1 MTSYTNIFG
10 GQTIFP
16 AMLNLRQIAL
26 SANLV
31 LEWPTET
38 ASTSEVVAY
47 IMQVTPAAG
56 SLEIAM
62 PPADE
67 TSNGMSVLFTNEGA
81 STYTVTDTGGNSI
94 LVIAAG
100 ETWDLW
106 IVSNATANGTWNS
119 AQRGATTGSVNVAT
133 LAGKGLKAITT
144 TLNQDY
150 PVSSFS
156 TNYAASTGD
165 RAKFF
170 VWTSGAGDFDLD
182 DPSTVGD
189 GWFCSVRNG
198 GDGTLTVTPAS
209 GTINGAASVDLQP
222 DDSCMVVTDGS
233 NYFTYGLGV
242 QATFAFDFVSIDIA
256 GSGNYTLTGAELN
269 RIAYQF
275 TGLLTGNRDIIV
287 PSTTQQY
294 WVTND
299 TTGAYVLGVRT
310 STQTSPGITVG
321 QSESS
326 ILYCNGSD
334 VVDGDT
340 QGITL
345 PISVADGGTGAT
357 TASGARTNLGATSVG
372 VDLFTAANAAAGRTA
387 LALGTMSTQDAT
399 AVAIIGGTLDAVAI
413 TNASAVGLTSADAG
427 AAAAPTLDLYR
438 NSASPAASDVIG
450 QITLTGEDSAGN
462 TQTYGVIDG
471 LIVDPTSTSE
481 DGSLR
486 LRTVVAGTV
495 ATRVSVGEGVQVG
508 SPTGA
513 DKGVGTVNA
522 TGLFVNGTAVATTV
536 ASPVRQTVLSGPV
549 DTDGLPSFGGSTGS
563 TTVTASGT
571 LRVTAASGFDAN
583 GQVDRVG
590 SITNP
595 SWTSLS
601 TNGTMYLYLDV
612 AADGTCTTGSTTL
625 APTYRFGGADVVT
638 NLQNT
643 FNIQEMVMKV
653 GNGSTASAVYR
664 VFVGE
669 VTGAGA
675 VVTAI
680 KWYALMGRYISSWT
694 ATLPGISTSVSFSHN
709 LGTTEGIWVATLE
722 FECTTTNNGYAVGD
736 KLRGGAGNN
745 MNNMAYPAPIT
756 ITSTNVGQIS
766 TGGFGWASAPKAG
779 GNSTALTVA
788 SWKYRFIFM
797 RGW

>member
-26 SANLV
+26 SANIV

-94 LVIAAG
+94 LTIAAG

-119 AQRGATTGSVNVAT
+119 AQRGATTGSVNVAA

-150 PVSSFS
+150 PMSSIS
-156 TNYAASTGD
+156 TNYAASTAD

-170 VWTSGAGDFDLD
+170 VWTSGAGTFDLD

-198 GDGTLTVTPAS
+198 GDGALTVTPAS
-209 GTINGAASVDLQP
+209 GTINDAASIDLQP
-222 DDSCMVVTDGS
+222 DDSCMIVTDGS
-233 NYFTYGLGV
+233 EYFTYGLGV
-242 QATFAFDFVSIDIA
+242 QATFAFDFVSINIA
-256 GSGNYTLTGAELN
+256 GSGNYTLSGAELN

-310 STQTSPGITVG
+310 STQASPGITVDQG
-321 QSESS
+321 ESS
-326 ILYCNGSD
+326 IMYCNGTD

-340 QGITL
+340 QGISL
-345 PISVADGGTGAT
+345 PVAVAQGGTGAT

-372 VDLFTAANAAAGRTA
+372 DAVFTAANAAAARTA
-387 LALGTMSTQDAT
+387 IGNGTMSTQDAT
-399 AVAIIGGTLDAVAI
+399 AVAITGGTLDAVAI

-438 NSASPAASDVIG
+438 NSATPAASDVIG

-481 DGSLR
+481 DGRVRIS
-486 LRTVVAGTV
+486 TAVAGTV
-495 ATRVSVGEGVQVG
+495 AVRMYVDNGVVVG
-508 SPTGA
+508 SATGA
-513 DKGVGTVNA
+513 DKGAGTVNA
-522 TGLFVNGTAVATTV
+522 TGLYVNGVSVGTQSYAAKVAGYTVIATDNGAIINWTTAASTADLTAAATLGSGFAVTLMNTASTGDVTIAPDGAETLDGLASRLLRPGDRVTIVCDGSNWVTSIGVYSFTSTAMTPALSSVGSAAHGLGMAPTSWGAVFKCTSTDGGWAVDDEVDYSSVQWTYGGALGANATTV
-536 ASPVRQTVLSGPV
+536 YATMNQTYTPAL
-549 DTDGLPSFGGSTGS
+549 
-563 TTVTASGT
+563 
-571 LRVTAASGFDAN
+571 
-583 GQVDRVG
+583 
-590 SITNP
+590 
-595 SWTSLS
+595 
-601 TNGTMYLYLDV
+601 
-612 AADGTCTTGSTTL
+612 
-625 APTYRFGGADVVT
+625 
-638 NLQNT
+638 
-643 FNIQEMVMKV
+643 
-653 GNGSTASAVYR
+653 GNRS
-664 VFVGE
+664 
-669 VTGAGA
+669 TGAGFNIDYA
-675 VVTAI
+675 
-680 KWYALMGRYISSWT
+680 KWDLILSAE
-694 ATLPGISTSVSFSHN
+694 VSY
-709 LGTTEGIWVATLE
+709 G
-722 FECTTTNNGYAVGD
+722 
-736 KLRGGAGNN
+736 
-745 MNNMAYPAPIT
+745 
-756 ITSTNVGQIS
+756 
-766 TGGFGWASAPKAG
+766 
-779 GNSTALTVA
+779 
-788 SWKYRFIFM
+788 
-797 RGW
+797 

>member
-94 LVIAAG
+94 LTIAAG

-119 AQRGATTGSVNVAT
+119 AQRGATTGSVNVAA

-150 PVSSFS
+150 PMSSIS
-156 TNYAASTGD
+156 TNYAASTAD

-198 GDGTLTVTPAS
+198 GDGTLTVTPAT

-222 DDSCMVVTDGS
+222 DDSCMIVTDGS

-242 QATFAFDFVSIDIA
+242 QATFAFDFVSINIA
-256 GSGNYTLTGAELN
+256 GSGNYTLSGAELN
-269 RIAYQF
+269 RIAYRF

-310 STQTSPGITVG
+310 STQASPGITVDQG
-321 QSESS
+321 ESS
-326 ILYCNGSD
+326 IMYCNGTD

-340 QGITL
+340 QGISL
-345 PISVADGGTGAT
+345 PVAVAQGGTGAT

-372 VDLFTAANAAAGRTA
+372 DAVFTAANAAAARTA
-387 LALGTMSTQDAT
+387 IGNGTMSTQDAT
-399 AVAIIGGTLDAVAI
+399 AVAITGGTLDAVAI

-438 NSASPAASDVIG
+438 NSATPAASDVIG

-481 DGSLR
+481 DGRVRIS
-486 LRTVVAGTV
+486 TAVAGTV
-495 ATRVSVGEGVQVG
+495 AVRAYVDNGVVVG
-508 SPTGA
+508 SATGA
-513 DKGVGTVNA
+513 DQGAGTVNA
-522 TGLFVNGTAVATTV
+522 TGLYVNGVAVGTQSYAAKVAGYTVIATDNGAIINWTTAGATADLTAAATLGSGFSVTLMNTASTGDVTIAPDGAETLDGLASRLLRPGDRATIVCDGSNWFTSIGVYSFTSTAITPALSSVGSAAHGLGMAPTSWGAVFKCTSTDGGWGVDDEVDYNSVHWTYGGALGANATTV
-536 ASPVRQTVLSGPV
+536 YATMDQTYTAALGNR
-549 DTDGLPSFGGSTGS
+549 STG
-563 TTVTASGT
+563 A
-571 LRVTAASGFDAN
+571 
-583 GQVDRVG
+583 
-590 SITNP
+590 
-595 SWTSLS
+595 
-601 TNGTMYLYLDV
+601 
-612 AADGTCTTGSTTL
+612 
-625 APTYRFGGADVVT
+625 
-638 NLQNT
+638 
-643 FNIQEMVMKV
+643 
-653 GNGSTASAVYR
+653 
-664 VFVGE
+664 
-669 VTGAGA
+669 
-675 VVTAI
+675 
-680 KWYALMGRYISSWT
+680 
-694 ATLPGISTSVSFSHN
+694 SFSIN
-709 LGTTEGIWVATLE
+709 
-722 FECTTTNNGYAVGD
+722 YAKWD
-736 KLRGGAGNN
+736 L
-745 MNNMAYPAPIT
+745 
-756 ITSTNVGQIS
+756 
-766 TGGFGWASAPKAG
+766 FLSAEVRYA
-779 GNSTALTVA
+779 
-788 SWKYRFIFM
+788 
-797 RGW
+797 

>member
-26 SANLV
+26 SANIV

-94 LVIAAG
+94 LTIAAG

-119 AQRGATTGSVNVAT
+119 AQRGATTGSVNVAA

-150 PVSSFS
+150 PMSSIS
-156 TNYAASTGD
+156 TNYAASTAD

-170 VWTSGAGDFDLD
+170 VWTSGAGTFDLD

-198 GDGTLTVTPAS
+198 GDGALTVTPAS
-209 GTINGAASVDLQP
+209 GTINDAASIDLQP
-222 DDSCMVVTDGS
+222 DDSCMIVTDGS
-233 NYFTYGLGV
+233 EYFTYGLGV
-242 QATFAFDFVSIDIA
+242 QATFAFDFVSINIA
-256 GSGNYTLTGAELN
+256 GSGNYTLSGAELN

-310 STQTSPGITVG
+310 STQASPGITVDQG
-321 QSESS
+321 ESS
-326 ILYCNGSD
+326 IMYCNGTD

-340 QGITL
+340 QGISL
-345 PISVADGGTGAT
+345 PVAVAQGGTGAT

-372 VDLFTAANAAAGRTA
+372 DAVFTAANAAAARTA
-387 LALGTMSTQDAT
+387 IGNGTMSTQDAT
-399 AVAIIGGTLDAVAI
+399 AVAITGGTLDAVAI

-438 NSASPAASDVIG
+438 NSATPAASDVIG

-481 DGSLR
+481 DGRVRIS
-486 LRTVVAGTV
+486 TAVAGTV
-495 ATRVSVGEGVQVG
+495 AVRMYVDNGVVVG
-508 SPTGA
+508 SATGA
-513 DKGVGTVNA
+513 DKGAGTVNA
-522 TGLFVNGTAVATTV
+522 TGLYVNGVSVGTQSYAAKVAGYTVIATDNGAIINWTTAASTADLTAAATLGSGFAVTLMNTASTGDVTIAPDGAETLDGLASRLLRPGDRVTIVCDGSNWVTSIGVYSFTSTAMTPALSSVGSAAHGLGMAPTSWGAVFKCTSTDGGWAVDDEVDYSSVQWAYGGALGANATTV
-536 ASPVRQTVLSGPV
+536 YATMNQTYTPAL
-549 DTDGLPSFGGSTGS
+549 
-563 TTVTASGT
+563 
-571 LRVTAASGFDAN
+571 
-583 GQVDRVG
+583 
-590 SITNP
+590 
-595 SWTSLS
+595 
-601 TNGTMYLYLDV
+601 
-612 AADGTCTTGSTTL
+612 
-625 APTYRFGGADVVT
+625 
-638 NLQNT
+638 
-643 FNIQEMVMKV
+643 
-653 GNGSTASAVYR
+653 GNRS
-664 VFVGE
+664 
-669 VTGAGA
+669 TGAGFNIDYA
-675 VVTAI
+675 
-680 KWYALMGRYISSWT
+680 KWDLILSAE
-694 ATLPGISTSVSFSHN
+694 VSY
-709 LGTTEGIWVATLE
+709 G
-722 FECTTTNNGYAVGD
+722 
-736 KLRGGAGNN
+736 
-745 MNNMAYPAPIT
+745 
-756 ITSTNVGQIS
+756 
-766 TGGFGWASAPKAG
+766 
-779 GNSTALTVA
+779 
-788 SWKYRFIFM
+788 
-797 RGW
+797 

>member
-119 AQRGATTGSVNVAT
+119 AQRGATTGSVNVAA

-150 PVSSFS
+150 PMSSIS
-156 TNYAASTGD
+156 TNYAASTAD

-222 DDSCMVVTDGS
+222 DDSCMIVTDGS
-233 NYFTYGLGV
+233 NYFTYGLGI
-242 QATFAFDFVSIDIA
+242 QATFAFDFVSINIA

-310 STQTSPGITVG
+310 STQTSPGITVDQG
-321 QSESS
+321 ESS
-326 ILYCNGSD
+326 IMYCNGTD

-340 QGITL
+340 QGISL
-345 PISVADGGTGAT
+345 PVSVAQGGTGAT

-372 VDLFTAANAAAGRTA
+372 DAVFTAANASAARTA

-399 AVAIIGGTLDAVAI
+399 AVAIAGGTLDAVAI

-438 NSASPAASDVIG
+438 NSATPAASDVIG

-481 DGSLR
+481 DGRVRIS
-486 LRTVVAGTV
+486 TAVAGTV
-495 ATRVSVGEGVQVG
+495 AVRAYINNGVVVG
-508 SPTGA
+508 SATGA
-513 DKGVGTVNA
+513 DQGAGTVNA
-522 TGLFVNGTAVATTV
+522 TGLFINGTSVPDLIAAQKKLYQVVNTQTGASATGTTLIPYDDTIPQITEGDEYMTLAITPTSAANRLVIEVVFFGTVTNVLTRVVVALFQDATSAALAVGMHENSAGGHIACVKFTHAMLAGSTSATTFR
-536 ASPVRQTVLSGPV
+536 VRAGGTAAGTMTFNGAAGSRL
-549 DTDGLPSFGGSTGS
+549 FGGKF
-563 TTVTASGT
+563 AS
-571 LRVTAASGFDAN
+571 
-583 GQVDRVG
+583 
-590 SITNP
+590 SITI
-595 SWTSLS
+595 SE
-601 TNGTMYLYLDV
+601 V
-612 AADGTCTTGSTTL
+612 A
-625 APTYRFGGADVVT
+625 P
-638 NLQNT
+638 
-643 FNIQEMVMKV
+643 
-653 GNGSTASAVYR
+653 
-664 VFVGE
+664 
-669 VTGAGA
+669 
-675 VVTAI
+675 
-680 KWYALMGRYISSWT
+680 
-694 ATLPGISTSVSFSHN
+694 
-709 LGTTEGIWVATLE
+709 
-722 FECTTTNNGYAVGD
+722 
-736 KLRGGAGNN
+736 
-745 MNNMAYPAPIT
+745 
-756 ITSTNVGQIS
+756 
-766 TGGFGWASAPKAG
+766 
-779 GNSTALTVA
+779 
-788 SWKYRFIFM
+788 
-797 RGW
+797 

>member
-94 LVIAAG
+94 LTIAAG

-119 AQRGATTGSVNVAT
+119 AQRGATTGSVNVAA

-150 PVSSFS
+150 PISSIS
-156 TNYAASTGD
+156 TNYAASTAD

-170 VWTSGAGDFDLD
+170 VWTSGAGTFDLD

-198 GDGTLTVTPAS
+198 GDGALTVTPAS
-209 GTINGAASVDLQP
+209 GTINDAASIDLQP
-222 DDSCMVVTDGS
+222 DDSCMIVTDGS
-233 NYFTYGLGV
+233 EYFTYGLGV
-242 QATFAFDFVSIDIA
+242 QATFAFDFVSINIA
-256 GSGNYTLTGAELN
+256 GSGNYTLSGAELN

-310 STQTSPGITVG
+310 STQASPGITVDQG
-321 QSESS
+321 ESS
-326 ILYCNGSD
+326 IMYCNGTD

-340 QGITL
+340 QGISL
-345 PISVADGGTGAT
+345 PVAVAQGGTGAT

-372 VDLFTAANAAAGRTA
+372 DAVFTASNAAAARTA
-387 LALGTMSTQDAT
+387 IGNGTMSTQDAT
-399 AVAIIGGTLDAVAI
+399 AVAITGGTLDAVAI

-438 NSASPAASDVIG
+438 NSATPAASDVIG

-481 DGSLR
+481 DGRVRIS
-486 LRTVVAGTV
+486 TAVAGTV
-495 ATRVSVGEGVQVG
+495 AVRMYVDNGVVVG
-508 SPTGA
+508 SATGA
-513 DKGVGTVNA
+513 DQGAGTVNA
-522 TGLFVNGTAVATTV
+522 TGLYVNGVAVGTQSYAAKVAGYTVIATDNGAIINWTTAAATADLTAAATLGSGFSVTLMNTASTGDVTIAPDGAETLDGLASRLLRPGDRATIVCDGSNWFTAIGVYSFTSTAITPALSSVGSASHGLGMAPTSWGAVFKCTSTDGGWAVDDEVDYNSVQWTYGGALGANATTV
-536 ASPVRQTVLSGPV
+536 YATMPQTYTPAL
-549 DTDGLPSFGGSTGS
+549 
-563 TTVTASGT
+563 
-571 LRVTAASGFDAN
+571 
-583 GQVDRVG
+583 
-590 SITNP
+590 
-595 SWTSLS
+595 
-601 TNGTMYLYLDV
+601 
-612 AADGTCTTGSTTL
+612 
-625 APTYRFGGADVVT
+625 
-638 NLQNT
+638 
-643 FNIQEMVMKV
+643 
-653 GNGSTASAVYR
+653 GNRS
-664 VFVGE
+664 
-669 VTGAGA
+669 TGAGFNIDYA
-675 VVTAI
+675 
-680 KWYALMGRYISSWT
+680 KWDLILSAEVAYA
-694 ATLPGISTSVSFSHN
+694 
-709 LGTTEGIWVATLE
+709 
-722 FECTTTNNGYAVGD
+722 
-736 KLRGGAGNN
+736 
-745 MNNMAYPAPIT
+745 
-756 ITSTNVGQIS
+756 
-766 TGGFGWASAPKAG
+766 
-779 GNSTALTVA
+779 
-788 SWKYRFIFM
+788 
-797 RGW
+797 

>member
-26 SANLV
+26 SANIV

-94 LVIAAG
+94 LTIAAG

-119 AQRGATTGSVNVAT
+119 AQRGATTGSVNVAA

-150 PVSSFS
+150 PMSSIS
-156 TNYAASTGD
+156 TNYAASTAD

-170 VWTSGAGDFDLD
+170 VWTSGAGTFDLD

-198 GDGTLTVTPAS
+198 GDGALTVTPAS
-209 GTINGAASVDLQP
+209 GTINDAASIDLQP
-222 DDSCMVVTDGS
+222 DDSCMIVTDGS
-233 NYFTYGLGV
+233 EYFTYGLGV
-242 QATFAFDFVSIDIA
+242 QATFAFDFVSINIA
-256 GSGNYTLTGAELN
+256 GSGNYTLSGAELN

-310 STQTSPGITVG
+310 STQASPGITVDQG
-321 QSESS
+321 ESS
-326 ILYCNGSD
+326 IMYCNGTD

-340 QGITL
+340 QGISL
-345 PISVADGGTGAT
+345 PVAVAQGGTGAT

-372 VDLFTAANAAAGRTA
+372 DAVFTAANAAAARTA
-387 LALGTMSTQDAT
+387 IGNGTMSTQDAT
-399 AVAIIGGTLDAVAI
+399 AVAITGGTLDAVAI

-438 NSASPAASDVIG
+438 NSATPAASDVIG

-481 DGSLR
+481 DGRVRIS
-486 LRTVVAGTV
+486 TAVAGTV
-495 ATRVSVGEGVQVG
+495 AVRMYVDNGVVVG
-508 SPTGA
+508 SATGA
-513 DKGVGTVNA
+513 DKGAGTVNA
-522 TGLFVNGTAVATTV
+522 TGLYVNGVSVGTQSYAAKVAGYTVIATDNGAIINWTTAASTADLTAAATLGSGFAVTLMNTASTGDVTIAPDGAETLDGLASRLLRPGDRVTIVCDGSNWVTSIGVYSFTSTAMTPALSSVGSAAHGLGMAPTSWGAVFKCTSTDGGWAVDDEVDYSSVQWAYGGALGANATTV
-536 ASPVRQTVLSGPV
+536 YA
-549 DTDGLPSFGGSTGS
+549 
-563 TTVTASGT
+563 
-571 LRVTAASGFDAN
+571 
-583 GQVDRVG
+583 
-590 SITNP
+590 
-595 SWTSLS
+595 
-601 TNGTMYLYLDV
+601 TMNQAYTPAL
-612 AADGTCTTGSTTL
+612 
-625 APTYRFGGADVVT
+625 
-638 NLQNT
+638 
-643 FNIQEMVMKV
+643 
-653 GNGSTASAVYR
+653 GNRS
-664 VFVGE
+664 
-669 VTGAGA
+669 TGAGFNIDYA
-675 VVTAI
+675 
-680 KWYALMGRYISSWT
+680 KWDLILSAE
-694 ATLPGISTSVSFSHN
+694 VSY
-709 LGTTEGIWVATLE
+709 G
-722 FECTTTNNGYAVGD
+722 
-736 KLRGGAGNN
+736 
-745 MNNMAYPAPIT
+745 
-756 ITSTNVGQIS
+756 
-766 TGGFGWASAPKAG
+766 
-779 GNSTALTVA
+779 
-788 SWKYRFIFM
+788 
-797 RGW
+797 

>member
-26 SANLV
+26 SANIV

-94 LVIAAG
+94 LTIAAG

-119 AQRGATTGSVNVAT
+119 AQRGATTGSVNVAA

-150 PVSSFS
+150 PMSSIS
-156 TNYAASTGD
+156 TNYAASTAD

-170 VWTSGAGDFDLD
+170 VWTSGAGTFDLD

-198 GDGTLTVTPAS
+198 GDGALTVTPAS
-209 GTINGAASVDLQP
+209 GTINDAASIDLQP
-222 DDSCMVVTDGS
+222 DDSCMIVTDGS
-233 NYFTYGLGV
+233 EYFTYGLGV
-242 QATFAFDFVSIDIA
+242 QATFAFDFVSINIA
-256 GSGNYTLTGAELN
+256 GSGNYTLSGAELN

-310 STQTSPGITVG
+310 STQASPGITVDQG
-321 QSESS
+321 ESS
-326 ILYCNGSD
+326 IMYCNGTD

-340 QGITL
+340 QGISL
-345 PISVADGGTGAT
+345 PVAVAQGGTGAT

-372 VDLFTAANAAAGRTA
+372 DAVFTAANAAAARTA
-387 LALGTMSTQDAT
+387 IGNGTMSTQDAT
-399 AVAIIGGTLDAVAI
+399 AVAITGGTLDAVAI

-438 NSASPAASDVIG
+438 NSATPAASDVIG

-481 DGSLR
+481 DGRVRIS
-486 LRTVVAGTV
+486 TAVAGTV
-495 ATRVSVGEGVQVG
+495 AVRMYVDNGVVVG
-508 SPTGA
+508 SATGA
-513 DKGVGTVNA
+513 DKGAGTVNA
-522 TGLFVNGTAVATTV
+522 TGLYVNGVSVGTQSYAAKVAGYTVIATDNGAIINWTTAASTADLTAAATLGSGFAVTLMNTASTGDVTIAPDGAETLDGLASRLLRPGDRVTIVCDGSNWVTSIGVYSFTSTAMTPALSSVGSAAHGLGMAPTSWGAVFKCTSTDGGWAVDDEVDYSSVQWTYGGALGANATTV
-536 ASPVRQTVLSGPV
+536 YA
-549 DTDGLPSFGGSTGS
+549 
-563 TTVTASGT
+563 
-571 LRVTAASGFDAN
+571 
-583 GQVDRVG
+583 
-590 SITNP
+590 
-595 SWTSLS
+595 
-601 TNGTMYLYLDV
+601 TMNQAYTPAL
-612 AADGTCTTGSTTL
+612 
-625 APTYRFGGADVVT
+625 
-638 NLQNT
+638 
-643 FNIQEMVMKV
+643 
-653 GNGSTASAVYR
+653 GNRS
-664 VFVGE
+664 
-669 VTGAGA
+669 TGAGFNIDYA
-675 VVTAI
+675 
-680 KWYALMGRYISSWT
+680 KWDLILSAE
-694 ATLPGISTSVSFSHN
+694 VSY
-709 LGTTEGIWVATLE
+709 G
-722 FECTTTNNGYAVGD
+722 
-736 KLRGGAGNN
+736 
-745 MNNMAYPAPIT
+745 
-756 ITSTNVGQIS
+756 
-766 TGGFGWASAPKAG
+766 
-779 GNSTALTVA
+779 
-788 SWKYRFIFM
+788 
-797 RGW
+797 